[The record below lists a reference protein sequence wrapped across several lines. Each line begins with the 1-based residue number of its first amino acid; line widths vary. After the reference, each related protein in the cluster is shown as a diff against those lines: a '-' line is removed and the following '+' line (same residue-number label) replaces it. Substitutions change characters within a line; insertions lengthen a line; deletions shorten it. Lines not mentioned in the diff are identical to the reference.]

1 MSIVLVISVG
11 TPRIEDVLLTADA
24 AQVPSETRRRV
35 LVQTEVCARLEERI
49 VNVKAIDP
57 AYGAGPG
64 TVTCRAAVATAHGD
78 RNQPMPSV

>member
-1 MSIVLVISVG
+1 LSIVLVISVG
-11 TPRIEDVLLTADA
+11 TPRIEDVLLTADT

-64 TVTCRAAVATAHGD
+64 TVKCLAAVATAKGD
-78 RNQPMPSV
+78 RNQPMPGM